1 VKLEHLVMAFAAVL
15 AAGAAGPAGARD
27 QIRIVGSSTVYPFAT
42 AVAEEFGRSTKFKTP
57 IIESTGTGG
66 GFKLFCAGVGVE
78 HPDVTNASR
87 RIKSSET
94 ELCAKNG
101 VTEITEIKIGYDG
114 IVLAGSKKGTALP
127 LTLRQVF
134 LALAAKVPL
143 PSGEL
148 VPNPHRSWKDVDASL
163 PDVKIEVLGPPPTS
177 GTRDSFNELALEGGC
192 ATFPDLKA
200 LKDKDEAAYKAICHA
215 MREDGAWVDAG
226 ENDNLIV
233 QKLIANPSALGVFGY
248 SFLDQNTDSIR
259 ANTVNGVA
267 PSFDTISSGEY
278 PVSRAMYFYVKD
290 AHVGSI
296 PGIQEYVLE
305 FTSEKAYGEFGY
317 LADKGL
323 IPSPE
328 AEREQFRAAAK
339 ALAMPGV
346 ATGE

>member
-1 VKLEHLVMAFAAVL
+1 
-15 AAGAAGPAGARD
+15 
-27 QIRIVGSSTVYPFAT
+27 VYPFAT
-42 AVAEEFGRSTKFKTP
+42 VVAEEFGRSTKFKTP

-66 GFKLFCAGVGVE
+66 GFKLFCAGVGVD
-78 HPDVTNASR
+78 HPDITNASR
-87 RIKSSET
+87 PIKASET

-101 VTEITEIKIGYDG
+101 VTDITEIKIGYDG
-114 IVLAGSKKGTALP
+114 IVVASSKKAAPLA

-143 PSGEL
+143 ASGEL
-148 VPNPHRSWKDVDASL
+148 VANPHRTWKDVDASL
-163 PDVKIEVLGPPPTS
+163 PDLKIEVLGPPPTS
-177 GTRDSFNELALEGGC
+177 GTRDSWNELALEGGC
-192 ATFPDLKA
+192 ATFPDIKA
-200 LKDKDEAAYKAICHA
+200 LKDRDEAAYKAICHS

-248 SFLDQNTDSIR
+248 SFLEQNTDSIR
-259 ANTVNGVA
+259 ANAIDGVE
-267 PSFDTISSGEY
+267 PTFDTISSGAY
-278 PVSRAMYFYVKD
+278 PVSRPLFFYVKD
-290 AHVGSI
+290 VHVGSI

-323 IPSPE
+323 IPAPQ

-339 ALAMPGV
+339 ALSMPGV